1 MKIKAPGAAVQGAKP
16 ELPAGQQD
24 DGGLPLD
31 DCGRLPI
38 EFVPDAVSPSSP
50 PFPHPSHV
58 GTLCCA
64 MQTLCSSIC
73 PLSGM
78 GGSSLGLAQLPV
90 APDRGSPSRSSC
102 TIPIY

>member
-24 DGGLPLD
+24 DGGCPWMTVVSSLWSLFQMLCLLQAHPFHTLPML
-31 DCGRLPI
+31 GPS
-38 EFVPDAVSPSSP
+38 AVQCRPSAP
-50 PFPHPSHV
+50 PSAPSL
-58 GTLCCA
+58 GW
-64 MQTLCSSIC
+64 
-73 PLSGM
+73 